1 MCKLYVVCKYQ
12 GTCFSKWDA
21 YHRFSLYDTR
31 VVAPISQ
38 VLKQLV
44 IRIKQTAFCEK
55 KKDFG
60 MNVFH
65 VYMHESLN
73 ELKNYCCA
81 NTYSEIFRDKLERLG
96 RKGNIQVKLLLT

>member
-1 MCKLYVVCKYQ
+1 MCKLYVVCTYQ

-21 YHRFSLYDTR
+21 YHGFSLYDTR
-31 VVAPISQ
+31 VVALISQ

-55 KKDFG
+55 KERFW
-60 MNVFH
+60 NERFH

-73 ELKNYCCA
+73 ELKN
-81 NTYSEIFRDKLERLG
+81 
-96 RKGNIQVKLLLT
+96 